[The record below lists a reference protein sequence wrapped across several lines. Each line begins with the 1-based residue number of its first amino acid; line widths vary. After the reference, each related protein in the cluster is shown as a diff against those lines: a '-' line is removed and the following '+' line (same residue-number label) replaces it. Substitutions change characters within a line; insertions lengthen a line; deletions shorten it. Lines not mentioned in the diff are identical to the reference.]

1 MILWQV
7 KGDIN
12 MAYFKSFTSFTEA
25 KLHAKER
32 NQLPDSEFGLPSQRR
47 YPLHDRAHIL
57 SAVRLFNKVSPE
69 NEEELARNIIRKM
82 EEYNIPKESV
92 GPDNRLRKYL

>member
-1 MILWQV
+1 
-7 KGDIN
+7 

-25 KLHAKER
+25 KLYAKER

-47 YPLHDRAHIL
+47 YPLHDRAHVI
-57 SAVRLFNKVSPE
+57 SAIKFFNKVSPE
-69 NEEELARNIIRKM
+69 DEEELARNIIRKM
-82 EEYNIPKESV
+82 KEYNIPKESV